1 MVVVHHHM
9 GVVVIDLGRMGKMGC
24 GGGDGMEGDVV
35 ELLGDGRLGLGRHRQ
50 RLWRRRRHH
59 DVLQRRRGRQQLGV

>member
-1 MVVVHHHM
+1 MVVVHHHV
-9 GVVVIDLGRMGKMGC
+9 GVVMIDLGMGMGC

-59 DVLQRRRGRQQLGV
+59 DVLQWRRGRQQLGV